1 MDKELEELK
10 NIFGQGDP
18 QLAKNF
24 RFSKTNASNS
34 LGQLKKDQMK
44 MLATFILNAAAI
56 IYIDFVSGQ
65 KIETSRP
72 GFYILLGCTIYYASL
87 QFFLFKKLNAINPSL
102 PVVASIKQ
110 LENYKKI
117 NQFFQIYGEL
127 IYVIVLSF
135 GVYLYIQPILLHLS
149 NGAPSKYLEYLK
161 FIWFAYLTWAF
172 VNTFYLKRKR
182 LKKETAILEKYIN
195 QLGKE

>member
-149 NGAPSKYLEYLK
+149 NGAPSKYLEYFK
-161 FIWFAYLTWAF
+161 FIWFAYLAWAF
-172 VNTFYLKRKR
+172 VNTFYIKRKR